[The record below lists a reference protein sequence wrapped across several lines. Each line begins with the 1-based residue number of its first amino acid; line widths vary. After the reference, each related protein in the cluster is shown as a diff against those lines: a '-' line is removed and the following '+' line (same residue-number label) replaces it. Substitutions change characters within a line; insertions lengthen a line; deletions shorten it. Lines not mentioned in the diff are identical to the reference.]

1 MNHVVHPVLPSGSK
15 ITLLLLLT
23 FFGWRCLD
31 APNYPDTPY
40 IEFLSNSKDT
50 LEQGIFQEDSLIVT
64 FRFEDGDGDIG
75 RTDQDPE
82 NNIFFIDERTG
93 TLDNTFGIPTI
104 PEDGAGNG
112 VEGTVKILLFS
123 TCCIYA
129 DGSDPCM
136 PNPNFPLDTVQ
147 YRIYIKD
154 RADHKSNEILTSPII
169 LRCN

>member
-1 MNHVVHPVLPSGSK
+1 MHHVVHPGLPSGSK
-15 ITLLLLLT
+15 IGLLLLLAIA
-23 FFGWRCLD
+23 GWQCLD
-31 APNYPDTPY
+31 SPNYPDEPF
-40 IEFLSNSKDT
+40 IEFISISKDT
-50 LEQGIFQEDSLIVT
+50 LEQGIFEEDSLTVI

-123 TCCIYA
+123 TCCIYP
-129 DGSDPCM
+129 DGSDPCV
-136 PNPNFPLDTVQ
+136 PNVNFPLDTIQ
-147 YRIYIKD
+147 YRIYIED
-154 RADHKSNEILTSPII
+154 RAGHKSNEILTKPII